1 MNETLQEVRDILMK
15 ARGNLS
21 DGLCHEALEDIW
33 DAIDLINDRAGDK
46 DEKY

>member
-1 MNETLQEVRDILMK
+1 MNETLQEIRDILMR

-33 DAIDLINDRAGDK
+33 DAIDLINEMAGDK